1 MKESG
6 NHKKGKGRSF
16 NLFSLLKP
24 YTSGWV
30 ALTPDERA
38 VVASA
43 PSIEEAHNQ
52 AVKKGCAHP
61 VLLQVIPPDRGFIGI
76 PS

>member
-1 MKESG
+1 MKR
-6 NHKKGKGRSF
+6 GRIQKTNKVRISD
-16 NLFSLLKP
+16 LTTLLKP
-24 YTSGWV
+24 YRSGWV
-30 ALTPDERA
+30 ALTPDERE

-43 PSIEEAHNQ
+43 PSIEEAHGE

-61 VLLQVIPPDRGFIGI
+61 VLLQILPPDRGFIGT